1 MPSDLMDN
9 QSSLLKQIMENI
21 NSKSS
26 FKRAKA
32 IKMLGQMDLSIHDI
46 SLNLHSKLEDAL
58 FDPES
63 KVRREAVMTL
73 AFIEGDVATPLLEPL
88 LNDPVHSVRSKVIAA
103 ISFAGGT
110 PSGSLVDK
118 LIEFLND
125 PTPEIRD
132 RSARALGR
140 LHVFQAKTKL
150 LELAQSDKSPVVRTG
165 AVVGLGLL
173 NDEDQSLQSI
183 LCQLLQSETSSS
195 VISAIN
201 ETLATMKN
209 SVIVSN
215 NLEKEI
221 K

>member
-9 QSSLLKQIMENI
+9 QSNLLKQIMEDM
-21 NSKSS
+21 NSKNSL
-26 FKRAKA
+26 KRAKA
-32 IKMLGQMDLSIHDI
+32 IKLLGQMELSIHDI

-58 FDPES
+58 FDSES

-73 AFIEGDVATPLLEPL
+73 AFIEGTVAIPLLEPL
-88 LNDPVHSVRSKVIAA
+88 LNDPVLSVRSKAIAA

-110 PSGSLVDK
+110 PSDSLVCK

-140 LHVFQAKTKL
+140 LHAFQAKKKL
-150 LELAQSDKSPVVRTG
+150 IELAKSDKSPVVRTG

-173 NDEDQSLQSI
+173 NDEDSSLKST
-183 LCQLLQSETSSS
+183 LCHLLKSETSNS

-201 ETLATMKN
+201 EVLATMKN
-209 SVIVSN
+209 SVGVTN
-215 NLEKEI
+215 DLKKE
-221 K
+221 